1 MSIEVDLVRPVNPA
15 GASFIKYVWGAIGA
29 RNRSVIQ
36 EHKKE
41 LSRLLMKL
49 SFALEDKIGP
59 NKLVT
64 GKVVVELK
72 DGRPV
77 KAIAKDL
84 RVWQETGSVEG
95 EVVVEILPG

>member
-1 MSIEVDLVRPVNPA
+1 MSIEIDLVRPVNPA
-15 GASFIKYVWGAIGA
+15 GASFIKYLWGAIGA
-29 RNRSVIQ
+29 KNRTILQ
-36 EHKKE
+36 EHKRD

-72 DGRPV
+72 DGRPY
-77 KAIAKDL
+77 KAIARNL
-84 RVWQETGSVEG
+84 RVWQETGSLEG
-95 EVVVEILPG
+95 EVAVELRE